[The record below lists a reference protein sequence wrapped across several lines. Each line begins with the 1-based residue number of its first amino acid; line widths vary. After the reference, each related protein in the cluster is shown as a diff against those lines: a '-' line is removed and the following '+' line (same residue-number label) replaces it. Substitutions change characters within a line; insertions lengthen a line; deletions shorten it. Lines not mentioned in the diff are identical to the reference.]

1 MPLCL
6 LATIGMNSVVR
17 SSGQFHLGPEESR
30 SDILMTKI
38 YYRIASL
45 HRRCHVYTLS
55 YSNHRECC
63 WLTDAGVLRLW
74 IRMIGEGTFV
84 VHVAS
89 IMEAIV
95 YTGSDRLVKRQRYPR
110 RRPIQILRLHQR
122 FLTGI
127 RRAAPGVHRHKWP
140 CYRPGRW

>member
-1 MPLCL
+1 
-6 LATIGMNSVVR
+6 
-17 SSGQFHLGPEESR
+17 
-30 SDILMTKI
+30 
-38 YYRIASL
+38 
-45 HRRCHVYTLS
+45 
-55 YSNHRECC
+55 
-63 WLTDAGVLRLW
+63 
-74 IRMIGEGTFV
+74 MIGEGTFV

-127 RRAAPGVHRHKWP
+127 RRAAPGVHRHK
-140 CYRPGRW
+140 